1 VDGGVAAQTGE
12 RTTVSPMTEA
22 ESFLVFTTAESMEQA
37 EEIADAL
44 LRRRLAACVQLVGP
58 IRSKYWWKGEM
69 AVASE
74 WMCLIKTTRA
84 CLDPLADVI
93 RATHTYDVPEMTA
106 TPITHGDAAYLEWL
120 GAETSAG

>member
-1 VDGGVAAQTGE
+1 MMEADG
-12 RTTVSPMTEA
+12 
-22 ESFLVFTTAESMEQA
+22 FLVFTTAESMEQA

-58 IRSKYWWKGEM
+58 IRSRYWWKGEM